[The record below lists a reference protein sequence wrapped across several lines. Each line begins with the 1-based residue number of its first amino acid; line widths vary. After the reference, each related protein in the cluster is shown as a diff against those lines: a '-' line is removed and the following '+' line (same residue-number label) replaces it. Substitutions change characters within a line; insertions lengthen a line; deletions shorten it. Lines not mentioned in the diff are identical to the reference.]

1 MEKAKQVRLGRIAV
15 VVAIVLLWA
24 GRGFFAQQADESDQG
39 NAKDKPFKAMKWRL
53 IGPFRG
59 GRVLAV
65 TGVSGEP
72 NIYYFGAV
80 AGGVWKTTNG
90 GVSWEPIFDKEP
102 IASIGAIAVAPSD
115 PNVIYAGTGEACI
128 RGDISYGDGVYK
140 STDAGKT
147 WTNVG
152 LRDTLHIGRI
162 AVHPKNPDIV
172 FVAALG
178 HAYGPNAERGV
189 FRSADGGKTW
199 QKVLYKDD
207 KTGAIDIVFA
217 PSNPHILFAALWEA
231 NRTPWGL
238 TSGGPG
244 SGLYKSTDDGLTW
257 KHLEGNGL
265 PKGVMGRIGVAVSGP
280 DPNRV
285 YAQIEAEHGGL
296 YVSNDGGE
304 HWSMVNGDHR
314 FTQRAWYFT
323 HVFADPKN
331 ADTVYELNTGMSR
344 SIDGGRTF
352 KPLRAPHGDCHGL
365 WIDPANPDRMIE
377 GNDGGATISTDAGQT
392 WTTLDNQPTAQ
403 FYHVATDNRFRYYVY
418 GAQQDNSTVA
428 IASSSDN
435 GGIGPSDWY
444 DVGGG
449 ESGFVLPYL
458 PDPNVVYA
466 GSYDGLITRYNHA
479 NGQEQDINPWP
490 ENPMGSAAANLKY
503 RFQWTAPIA
512 LSPHDPNALYFGA
525 NVLFKSTDGG
535 ASWTAISPDL
545 TRNDKSKQQSAGGP
559 ITQDNT
565 SVEYYDTIFAIAE
578 SPVENNLIWV
588 GSDDGLVHLTRDGGQ
603 HWDNVT
609 PKDLPEWS
617 MISLID
623 PSPHAAGT
631 AYVAVDRH
639 KLDDRHPYI
648 YKTSD
653 YGKTWA
659 KIASGIPDG
668 AYVHAVREDP
678 KHKGLLFAG
687 TETGVWASWDD
698 GGHWRSLQLDL
709 PVCPVHDLTVHG
721 DDLIVATHGRAFWI
735 LDDIEPIRQF
745 DGQSN
750 GQIESSDAYL
760 YKPAVAYRQ
769 RGGGFFRP
777 RGAIGAN
784 PPSGAVIDFYL
795 KAAPGEGQAAK
806 GESHE
811 KPADQTGNGDKAKSA
826 AGDDKDKK
834 GEEVTLEILD
844 SKGKVVRK
852 FSSKPKAPEGG
863 GMAALAAEF
872 GFELPGEQL
881 PAKAGLNRFVWDLHY
896 EKPTDIHSIGWG
908 GFPEGALALPGAY
921 QVRLTALGK
930 TLTETVQVKLDP
942 RVKTPPADLA
952 KQFELMTLINEKVS
966 ADHDTVK
973 QIRDLRSELADLR
986 KRLGDDASGKQVVDA
1001 TKAIDKKITDI
1012 EESLIQT
1019 KTKSGEDALNYPIK
1033 LNDKLMALGG
1043 TVQSADT
1050 APTRQS
1056 YEVLDELSR
1065 QLDEQLSKWRE
1076 VTSKDVPALN
1086 ESMRKA
1092 KLGAVLILP
1101 VKHEE

>member
-1 MEKAKQVRLGRIAV
+1 MGKMRQVRLGRIAV
-15 VVAIVLLWA
+15 LMVAMAALWS
-24 GRGFFAQQADESDQG
+24 GRSFLAQQADESDQG
-39 NAKDKPFKAMKWRL
+39 NPKDKPFKALKWRL

-72 NIYYFGAV
+72 NTYYFGAV

-90 GVSWEPIFDKEP
+90 GVSWEPIFDKQP

-115 PNVIYAGTGEACI
+115 PNVIYVGTGEACI

-147 WTNVG
+147 WSNVG
-152 LRDTLHIGRI
+152 LKDTLHIGRI
-162 AVHPKNPDIV
+162 AVHPTNPDLV

-178 HAYGPNAERGV
+178 HAYGPNSGRGV

-207 KTGAIDIVFA
+207 KTGAIDITFA
-217 PSNPHILFAALWEA
+217 PSNPHIMFAALWEA

-244 SGLYKSTDDGLTW
+244 SGLYKSTDDGVTW

-265 PKGVMGRIGVAVSGP
+265 PKGVMGRIGVAVAGG

-331 ADTVYELNTGMSR
+331 VDTVYELNTGTNR
-344 SIDGGRTF
+344 SIDGGHTF
-352 KPLRAPHGDCHGL
+352 KPLRTPHGDCHGF

-377 GNDGGATISTDAGQT
+377 GNDGGATISTDGGQT

-435 GGIGPSDWY
+435 GAIGPKDWY

-449 ESGFVLPYL
+449 ESGFVLPYP
-458 PDPNVVYA
+458 PDPNIVYA
-466 GSYDGLITRYNHA
+466 GSYDGLITRYNHE

-490 ENPMGSAAANLKY
+490 DNPMGSGAADLKY

-512 LSPHDPNALYFGA
+512 LSPHDPNTLYFGA

-535 ASWTAISPDL
+535 ASWTIISPDL

-559 ITQDNT
+559 ITKDNT

-578 SPVENNLIWV
+578 SPVEKNLIWA
-588 GSDDGLVHLTRDGGQ
+588 GSDDGLIHLTRDGGQ

-623 PSPHAAGT
+623 PSPHAAGS

-639 KLDDRHPYI
+639 KLDDRQPYI

-653 YGKTWA
+653 YGKTWS
-659 KIASGIPDG
+659 KITNGIAD
-668 AYVHAVREDP
+668 YVHAVREDP

-687 TETGVWASWDD
+687 TETGVWVSWDD

-709 PVCPVHDLTVHG
+709 PVSPVHDLTVHG

-745 DGQSN
+745 SD
-750 GQIESSDAYL
+750 QIESSDAYL
-760 YKPAVAYRQ
+760 YKPALAYRQ

-784 PPSGAVIDFYL
+784 PPSGAVIDYYL
-795 KAAPGEGQAAK
+795 KSGVDETAK
-806 GESHE
+806 GEGKE
-811 KPADQTGNGDKAKSA
+811 KGADQSGSGDKAKSA
-826 AGDDKDKK
+826 SRDDKEKK
-834 GEEVTLEILD
+834 GQEVTLEILD

-852 FSSKPKAPEGG
+852 LSSKPKAPEGG
-863 GMAALAAEF
+863 GLAELAAEF

-896 EKPTDIHSIGWG
+896 QKPTDIHAIGWG
-908 GFPEGALALPGAY
+908 GFPEGALALPGTY
-921 QVRLTALGK
+921 QVRLSAFGK
-930 TLTETVQVKLDP
+930 TLTEPFEVKLDP
-942 RVKTPPADLA
+942 RIKTSPADLE
-952 KQFELMTLINEKVS
+952 KQFELMTRINEKVS
-966 ADHDTVK
+966 ADHDAVK
-973 QIRDLRSELADLR
+973 QIRDLRAELADLR
-986 KRLGDDASGKQVVDA
+986 KRLGDDPGAKPIVEA
-1001 TKAIDKKITDI
+1001 TKAIDKKITEI
-1012 EESLIQT
+1012 EEALIQT

-1033 LNDKLMALGG
+1033 LNDKLMGLGG

-1056 YEVLDELSR
+1056 YEVLDDLSR
-1065 QLDEQLSKWRE
+1065 QLDEPLAKWRE
-1076 VTSKDVPALN
+1076 VMSKDVPALN
-1086 ESMRKA
+1086 ESMHKA
-1092 KLGAVLILP
+1092 KLGAVLILA
-1101 VKHEE
+1101 VKHEEE

>member
-1 MEKAKQVRLGRIAV
+1 MSKMRQGRFSRIAV
-15 VVAIVLLWA
+15 LMAAMALLWA
-24 GRGFFAQQADESDQG
+24 GRSFLAQQADQSDEG
-39 NAKDKPFKAMKWRL
+39 NPKDKAFTALKWRL

-72 NIYYFGAV
+72 NTYYFGAV
-80 AGGVWKTTNG
+80 AGGVWKTTDG
-90 GVSWEPIFDKEP
+90 GVNWEPIFDKQP

-115 PNVIYAGTGEACI
+115 PNVIYVGTGEACI

-152 LRDTLHIGRI
+152 LKDTLHIGRI
-162 AVHPKNPDIV
+162 AVHPRNPDLV

-178 HAYGPNAERGV
+178 HAYGPNTERGV

-207 KTGAIDIVFA
+207 KTGAIDITFA

-244 SGLYKSTDDGLTW
+244 SGLYQSTDDGVTW

-265 PKGVMGRIGVAVSGP
+265 PKGVMGRIGVAVAGP

-296 YVSNDGGE
+296 FVSNDGGE

-331 ADTVYELNTGMSR
+331 VDTVYELNTGTNR
-344 SIDGGRTF
+344 SIDGGHTF
-352 KPLRAPHGDCHGL
+352 KPLRTPHGDCHGF

-377 GNDGGATISTDAGQT
+377 GNDGGATISTDGGQM
-392 WTTLDNQPTAQ
+392 WSTLDNQPTAQ

-428 IASSSDN
+428 IASSSD
-435 GGIGPSDWY
+435 GGSIGRTDWY
-444 DVGGG
+444 EVGGG
-449 ESGFVLPYL
+449 ESGFVVPYP
-458 PDPNVVYA
+458 PDPNIVYA
-466 GSYDGLITRYNHA
+466 GSYDGLITRYNHE

-490 ENPMGSAAANLKY
+490 DNPMGSGAANLKY

-512 LSPHDPNALYFGA
+512 LSPHDPNTLYFGA

-535 ASWTAISPDL
+535 ASWTIISPDL
-545 TRNDKSKQQSAGGP
+545 TRNDKSKQESAGGP
-559 ITQDNT
+559 ITKDNT

-578 SPVENNLIWV
+578 SPVEKNLIWV
-588 GSDDGLVHLTRDGGQ
+588 GSDDGLIHLTRAGGQ

-639 KLDDRHPYI
+639 KLDDRQSYI
-648 YKTSD
+648 YKTTD
-653 YGKTWA
+653 YGKTWT
-659 KIASGIPDG
+659 KITNGISD
-668 AYVHAVREDP
+668 YVHAVREDP
-678 KHKGLLFAG
+678 KHQGLLFAG
-687 TETGVWASWDD
+687 TETGVWVSWDD
-698 GGHWRSLQLDL
+698 GGHWRSLQLNL
-709 PVCPVHDLTVHG
+709 PVSPVHDLMVHG
-721 DDLIVATHGRAFWI
+721 DDLILATHGRAFWI

-745 DGQSN
+745 SD
-750 GQIESSDAYL
+750 QIESSDAYL
-760 YKPAVAYRQ
+760 YKPALAYRQ
-769 RGGGFFRP
+769 HGGGFFRP

-784 PPSGAVIDFYL
+784 PPSGAVIDYYL
-795 KAAPGEGQAAK
+795 KSGVEDATAK
-806 GESHE
+806 GESQ
-811 KPADQTGNGDKAKSA
+811 KKGSDQAASGDKAKSA
-826 AGDDKDKK
+826 APDDQGKK
-834 GEEVTLEILD
+834 GQEVTLEILD
-844 SKGKVVRK
+844 SNGKVVRK
-852 FSSKPKAPEGG
+852 FSSKPKPPEAG
-863 GMAALAAEF
+863 GMTALAAEF

-896 EKPTDIHSIGWG
+896 QKPTDIHSIGWG
-908 GFPEGALALPGAY
+908 GRPEGALALPGTY
-921 QVRLTALGK
+921 QARLTAFGK
-930 TLTETVQVKLDP
+930 TLTEPFEVKLDP
-942 RVKTPPADLA
+942 RVKTSEADLV
-952 KQFELMTLINEKVS
+952 KQFDLMSRVNEKVS

-986 KRLGDDASGKQVVDA
+986 RRLGDDPNVKQVVEA
-1001 TKAIDKKITDI
+1001 TKEIDKKITGI
-1012 EESLIQT
+1012 EEALIQT

-1033 LNDKLMALGG
+1033 LNDKLMGLGG
-1043 TVQSADT
+1043 TVLSADT

-1056 YEVLDELSR
+1056 YEVFDDLSR
-1065 QLDEQLSKWRE
+1065 QLNEQLAKWRE
-1076 VTSKDVPALN
+1076 VTTKDVPALN
-1086 ESMRKA
+1086 ESMRKV
-1092 KLGAVLILP
+1092 KLGAVLILA
-1101 VKHEE
+1101 VKHEEE